1 MIKRI
6 TLKNFESHED
16 STIEFSDGLNLITG
30 QSNQGKSSI
39 VRALAM
45 VVANRFDHDSV
56 RTGTEYCSVKVET
69 EKGSV
74 TTERGEDTNH
84 WIVETP
90 KYRKEYRNIG
100 LSVPP
105 EVLEILGMGERVRG
119 EIKELP
125 NIMFQLEK
133 HYMLSEIDGKKTTAN
148 AIARM
153 MDEAIGIGG
162 MEELIKDIATDFAS
176 KKKELSSKNILI
188 SELRSRILDID
199 IFEDY
204 KKSIEESRA
213 VFEEV
218 DSLNDL
224 HESAKELS
232 CKLESN
238 KSERQYLESELECSE
253 GIEEL
258 SDNMEILARKFKLL
272 SRVLRV
278 INDIKDVK
286 NRLSKSD
293 GLKEIFDTTQ
303 TLMQKQ
309 IAFQKVQTEAK
320 RIETLNDRIGVDS
333 DFDTDLGSIN
343 KKKDSITTA
352 VEMLRNAR
360 EYYKKIRNISCS
372 IINQEKELKE
382 KEKTFSNLK
391 EQLGQCPL
399 CGRKL

>member
-16 STIEFSDGLNLITG
+16 STIEFSDGLNLIIG

-74 TTERGEDTNH
+74 TTERGENTNH

-218 DSLNDL
+218 NSLNDL

-232 CKLESN
+232 SKVESN

-272 SRVLRV
+272 LRVLRV
-278 INDIKDVK
+278 INNIKDVK
-286 NRLSKSD
+286 SRLSKSD
-293 GLKEIFDTTQ
+293 GLEEIFDSTQ
-303 TLMQKQ
+303 TLIQKQ
-309 IAFQKVQTEAK
+309 IAFQKAQTEAK
-320 RIETLNDRIGVDS
+320 RIEILNVRIGVDS
-333 DFDTDLGSIN
+333 DFDMDLKSIN

-352 VEMLRNAR
+352 VEMLQNAR
-360 EYYKKIRNISCS
+360 EYYKKIRNISNS
-372 IINQEKELKE
+372 LINQEKELKG
-382 KEKTFSNLK
+382 KEETFSNLK

-399 CGRKL
+399 CGGKL

>member
-16 STIEFSDGLNLITG
+16 SKIEFSDGLNLIIG

-232 CKLESN
+232 SKVESN

-278 INDIKDVK
+278 INNIKDVK
-286 NRLSKSD
+286 SRLSKSD
-293 GLKEIFDTTQ
+293 GLEEIFDSTQ
-303 TLMQKQ
+303 TLIQKQ

-360 EYYKKIRNISCS
+360 EYYKKIRNISSS

-382 KEKTFSNLK
+382 KEKTFSSLK

-399 CGRKL
+399 CGGKL